1 MDGLAPGQILAHL
14 AALLLVAAALQRR
27 PRIVRL
33 LTMLAGIAAF
43 AHFTLTGAG
52 FAWMF
57 WSGLFAAVNAVH
69 FAALAMRARSGKL
82 LEEERELFDEVM
94 KIAEPGQQRHLRDL
108 IDWRDIAPGQALLTQ
123 GQARPP
129 LIYVAR
135 GRAEIAV
142 DGKRVG
148 ECAPGDFL
156 GEMSLISGQT
166 ATATVSAAE
175 PMRVARFDREAL
187 AQLARGA
194 RGGAR
199 ARQRAQPQPRRQGAA
214 DERAR
219 RGARGNR
226 RPLAIWRIDPTPPAP

>member
-1 MDGLAPGQILAHL
+1 MMDGLASGQILAHL
-14 AALLLVAAALQRR
+14 AALLLVVAALQRR
-27 PRIVRL
+27 PRIIRL
-33 LTMLAGIAAF
+33 LTTLGGVAAL

-94 KIAEPGQQRHLRDL
+94 KIGAPGQQRHLKDM
-108 IDWRDIAPGQALLTQ
+108 IDWRDVAPGQALVTQ
-123 GQARPP
+123 GQVNPP

-175 PMRVARFDREAL
+175 PMRIARFDREAL
-187 AQLARGA
+187 AQLSRVAPEIGRALDSALNRSLAAKVLRMNAVAAARG
-194 RGGAR
+194 
-199 ARQRAQPQPRRQGAA
+199 
-214 DERAR
+214 ET
-219 RGARGNR
+219 
-226 RPLAIWRIDPTPPAP
+226 IAP

>member
-1 MDGLAPGQILAHL
+1 MMDGLASGQILAHL
-14 AALLLVAAALQRR
+14 AALLLVVAALQRR
-27 PRIVRL
+27 PRIIRL
-33 LTMLAGIAAF
+33 LTTLGGVAAL

-52 FAWMF
+52 FAWIF
-57 WSGLFAAVNAVH
+57 WSGLFSAVNAVH
-69 FAALAMRARSGKL
+69 FAALAMRARTGKL

-94 KIAEPGQQRHLRDL
+94 KIGAPGQQRHLKDM
-108 IDWRDIAPGQALLTQ
+108 IDWRDVAPGQALVTQ
-123 GQARPP
+123 GQVNPP

-175 PMRVARFDREAL
+175 PMRIARFDREAL
-187 AQLARGA
+187 AQLSRVAPEIGRALDSALNRSLAAKVLRMNAVAAARG
-194 RGGAR
+194 
-199 ARQRAQPQPRRQGAA
+199 
-214 DERAR
+214 ET
-219 RGARGNR
+219 
-226 RPLAIWRIDPTPPAP
+226 IAP